1 MREEGGKMGRRK
13 VGRREDGDGEEKR
26 RIVQEVTNK
35 AHGLTS
41 STYRL
46 LETLR
51 WTRR

>member
-1 MREEGGKMGRRK
+1 MGRRGEDGEEEGGEEGGWRW
-13 VGRREDGDGEEKR
+13 GGEKENST
-26 RIVQEVTNK
+26 EVTNK